1 MTPLVAELQDLEVFE
16 QFVLDEAHHLEKIE
30 QYLNRFNLFE
40 VLGVD
45 TQTQQH
51 SNFIAWLLDPKGSH
65 GIGQFFLKQLI
76 THFHYLSKPDKIRY
90 SLGDFEKTEIL
101 RDYEGVDI
109 LVLNDEVKFTICIKN
124 FLDIPLYNAEEVLQ
138 HNYKLIENRWPGDE
152 YTNYYLYITPRHP
165 LRFIKQE
172 VYFQHLAYS
181 TLRSMINQVLTH
193 AYLDTQVAFFI
204 QSYIDSVDK
213 NMMEDDE
220 HIRLAQQI
228 YKRHHKAIEFIMQH
242 KPNLSGIFTQVRQY
256 FLAERHTE
264 YKLLTPNDAR
274 VIRILPQEVY
284 PIFVRE
290 QFASWEGS
298 GAMFAIELFFEAE
311 RIWVQFC
318 FGGIWGHKNK
328 PEEKHRLQQIK
339 TRYFDRMKTF
349 SSLQSALVRD
359 AKPTSSYPS
368 IANFTLLKAEELSLD
383 TPDMFDVFL
392 ERFKYF
398 EQEVIRHWKHEVL
411 LHLP

>member
-1 MTPLVAELQDLEVFE
+1 MTPLVAELPEVEVFE
-16 QFVLDEAHHLEKIE
+16 KFVLDEAQHLEKID

-65 GIGQFFLKQLI
+65 NTGQLFLKQLF
-76 THFHYLSKPDKIRY
+76 THFHYLDKSDKIRY
-90 SLGDFEKTEIL
+90 SLGDFEKTKVL
-101 RDYEGVDI
+101 KDHEGIDI
-109 LVLNDEVKFTICIKN
+109 LVINEEVKFTVCIKN
-124 FLDIPLYNAEEVLQ
+124 FLDEPLYRVDEILQ
-138 HNYKLIENRWPGDE
+138 HNYKLVENRWASDE

-165 LRFIKQE
+165 LRFINQE
-172 VYFQHLAYS
+172 VCFQHLSYGS
-181 TLRSMINQVLTH
+181 LRSMVNQVLNY
-193 AYLDTQVAFFI
+193 ANLDTQVAFFI

-228 YKRHHKAIEFIMQH
+228 YKKHQKAIEFIMQH

-264 YKLLTPNDAR
+264 YKLLTPNDTR

-290 QFASWEGS
+290 QFASWEGT
-298 GAMFAIELFFEAE
+298 GAMFAIELFFEAD
-311 RIWVQFC
+311 RIWAQFC
-318 FGGIWGHKNK
+318 FGGIWGHQDK
-328 PEEKHRLQQIK
+328 PDDKHRLQQVK
-339 TRYFDRMKTF
+339 TRYFERMKTF
-349 SSLQSALVRD
+349 SSLQSGLVRD
-359 AKPTSSYPS
+359 AKPTASYPA
-368 IANFTLLKAEELSLD
+368 IANFTLLKAEDLSLE
-383 TPDMFDVFL
+383 TPDMFEVFL